1 MRWMLAHDRTGK
13 QKQKEEQLMTALEI
27 KIILAMREAS
37 EENLAKALAYLSQI
51 ESEEMP
57 AAAPQ
62 SAGGAA

>member
-1 MRWMLAHDRTGK
+1 
-13 QKQKEEQLMTALEI
+13 MTALEI
-27 KIILAMREAS
+27 KIILEMREAS
-37 EENLAKALAYLSQI
+37 EENLAKALAYLSRI

>member
-1 MRWMLAHDRTGK
+1 MIAPAHIHKGVAD
-13 QKQKEEQLMTALEI
+13 MTALEI
-27 KIILAMREAS
+27 SIILAMREAS
-37 EENLAKALAYLSQI
+37 EENLIKALAYLSRI